1 MLSFTGGLRYTTS
14 PPRKKQFTGTWTKW
28 KIPMLGV
35 RSCQYSS
42 EKVHGAVPTYWYLWA
57 LYSPYLCG
65 LCDVLWPQGMCLC
78 DVMHS
83 MVYIAHMSLCI
94 MQQAG
99 AIGLSQSLG
108 LQPWNP
114 SDLVVL
120 QCDAPH
126 SWTTMLPSI
135 THNIHACMGLAYFTY
150 LFTMKYQPF
159 ILVMFFHSHEN
170 P

>member
-1 MLSFTGGLRYTTS
+1 MAQSLHIGIYGPFT
-14 PPRKKQFTGTWTKW
+14 
-28 KIPMLGV
+28 
-35 RSCQYSS
+35 
-42 EKVHGAVPTYWYLWA
+42 APTFV
-57 LYSPYLCG
+57 G

-135 THNIHACMGLAYFTY
+135 THNIHACMGLAYFAY
-150 LFTMKYQPF
+150 LFTIKNQPSHFGKYTRIPWESVMGNVCFPGGSRMPHQF
-159 ILVMFFHSHEN
+159 SEITSVSLVLALWVPWRPHC
-170 P
+170 